1 MKLKSAVVFSILMEG
16 GGGILTKSPGYI
28 LEKLRACSAMSEREY
43 LAALLDRKNQAKLRE
58 WEEKWEEK
66 WEWAEKWEERD
77 DTTGSN

>member
-16 GGGILTKSPGYI
+16 GGGILSKSPGYI

-43 LAALLDRKNQAKLRE
+43 LAALLDSDNQAKLRE
-58 WEEKWEEK
+58 WEEIWEEK
-66 WEWAEKWEERD
+66 N

>member
-43 LAALLDRKNQAKLRE
+43 LAALLDSDNQAKLRE

-66 WEWAEKWEERD
+66 K
-77 DTTGSN
+77 

>member
-43 LAALLDRKNQAKLRE
+43 LAALLDSDNQAKLRE
-58 WEEKWEEK
+58 WEKI
-66 WEWAEKWEERD
+66 WEERD

>member
-28 LEKLRACSAMSEREY
+28 MEKLRTCEALSAREY
-43 LAALLDRKNQAKLRE
+43 LAALLDSDNQAKLRE
-58 WEEKWEEK
+58 WEKI
-66 WEWAEKWEERD
+66 WEERD

>member
-58 WEEKWEEK
+58 WEKI
-66 WEWAEKWEERD
+66 WEERD